1 VKLSAFALDFDGTL
15 TFNGRLPSSVA
26 HVIADARRRGV
37 VMVLAT
43 GRRLEDLHACAGE
56 LSDFDAIVGENGAV
70 LEFPSRARR
79 AVLSH
84 PPAPV
89 FLDELRRRRVPYVV
103 GSSVVETDGGAAPVV
118 LDVLHTLQ
126 LPLVLAFNRGRLMVL
141 PPAVAKSTGLRE
153 ALRSIRVSLHN
164 TIAIGDAE
172 NDHDMLDACEVG
184 VAVAWG
190 SPALMAVA
198 DEVIQGSG
206 PDAVARYID
215 TASRQTRL
223 SAAQMGRRSMLL
235 GHHPSGAEVRLALRG
250 RTILIGGE
258 PGSGKSALAGLLC
271 EQLILQG
278 YCVCAIDPEGD
289 FLSLRTLPGVVVLG
303 GEDALPTA
311 RELTRTLEYP
321 DVSVVIDLS
330 KTTHREKV
338 TYVRG
343 VLPLLNTLRRRTG
356 LPHKI
361 LLDEA
366 HYFLWP
372 GGENQLIDPELA
384 GYIIVTYRLSTIS
397 PDARLP
403 QDTVA
408 IMCRESDAH
417 EVETLAGMCCPASSR
432 PLSQSILSGLS
443 PDEAALLPGADE
455 AHGEVVRFAVA
466 PRLTEHVRH
475 RSKYLDMPISDAQA
489 FVFGEGAR
497 ARPRA
502 RTLKEFMSLLDS
514 QPPAVLQGHLQR
526 EDFSRWIEH
535 VFRDGPLATRV
546 RAIEARSEREDTA
559 REAVQAICQVIRARY
574 EPPTE
579 PFVRATSATPA

>member
-1 VKLSAFALDFDGTL
+1 MKLSAFALDFDGTL
-15 TFNGRLPSSVA
+15 TFNGRLPPNVA
-26 HVIADARRRGV
+26 DAIADARRRGL
-37 VMVLAT
+37 VMVMAT
-43 GRRLEDLHACAGE
+43 GRRLDDLHACAGE
-56 LSDFDAIVGENGAV
+56 LKMFDAIVGENGAV
-70 LEFPSRARR
+70 LEFPARGRR

-84 PPAPV
+84 PPTPA
-89 FLDELRRRRVPYVV
+89 FLDELKSRNVPFVV
-103 GSSVVETDGGAAPVV
+103 GSSIVETDAGTAPVV
-118 LDVLHTLQ
+118 LDILRHLQ

-184 VAVAWG
+184 VAVGWG

-198 DEVIQGSG
+198 DEVIEGRG
-206 PDAVARYID
+206 PDAVAQYLDR
-215 TASRQTRL
+215 TSRQTRL

-235 GHHPSGAEVRLALRG
+235 GHTRRGAPVRLALRG

-271 EQLILQG
+271 EQLVLQG
-278 YCVCAIDPEGD
+278 YCLCAIDPEGD
-289 FLSLRTLPGVVVLG
+289 YVSLRTLPGVVVLG

-311 RELTRTLEYP
+311 RELMRTLEYP

-330 KTTHREKV
+330 KTPHRDKV

-366 HYFLWP
+366 HYFLGP
-372 GGENQLIDPELA
+372 EGSNHLIDPELA

-408 IMCRESDAH
+408 IMCRESDAQ
-417 EVETLAGMCCPASSR
+417 EVETLGGMCCPASVR
-432 PLSQSILSGLS
+432 PLSGSMLARLA

-455 AHGEVVRFAVA
+455 AHGEVVRFTVA

-475 RSKYLDMPISDAQA
+475 RSKYLDMAIADAQA

-502 RTLKEFMSLLDS
+502 RSMKEFMSLLDT

-526 EDFSRWIEH
+526 HDLSRWIEH
-535 VFRDGPLATRV
+535 VFRDGPLAARV
-546 RAIEARSEREDTA
+546 RSIEERAENGQSA
-559 REAVQAICQVIRARY
+559 REAAEAISQVIRARY
-574 EPPTE
+574 EPPSE
-579 PFVRATSATPA
+579 PFVRSRSTA

>member
-15 TFNGRLPSSVA
+15 TFNGRLPPNVA
-26 HVIADARRRGV
+26 DAIADARRRGL
-37 VMVLAT
+37 VMVMAT
-43 GRRLEDLHACAGE
+43 GRRLDDLHACAGE
-56 LSDFDAIVGENGAV
+56 LKMFDAIVGENGAV
-70 LEFPSRARR
+70 LEFPARGRR

-84 PPAPV
+84 PPTPA
-89 FLDELRRRRVPYVV
+89 FLDELKRRNVPFVV
-103 GSSVVETDGGAAPVV
+103 GSSIVETDAGAAPVV
-118 LDVLHTLQ
+118 LDILRRLQ

-184 VAVAWG
+184 VAVGWG

-198 DEVIQGSG
+198 DEVIEGRG
-206 PDAVARYID
+206 PDAVAHYID
-215 TASRQTRL
+215 RVSRQARL

-235 GHHPSGAEVRLALRG
+235 GHSRRGVPVRLALRG

-271 EQLILQG
+271 EQLVLQG
-278 YCVCAIDPEGD
+278 YCLCAIDPEGD
-289 FLSLRTLPGVVVLG
+289 FVSLRTLPGVVVLG

-311 RELTRTLEYP
+311 RELMRTLEYP

-330 KTTHREKV
+330 RTPHREKV
-338 TYVRG
+338 AYVRG

-372 GGENQLIDPELA
+372 GTANHLIDPELA

-403 QDTVA
+403 EDTVA

-417 EVETLAGMCCPASSR
+417 EVQTLAGMCCPASGQ
-432 PLSQSILSGLS
+432 PLSASMLARLA

-455 AHGEVVRFAVA
+455 AHGEVVRFTVA

-489 FVFGEGAR
+489 FVFGEGPR

-502 RTLKEFMSLLDS
+502 RSMKEFMSLLDT
-514 QPPAVLQGHLQR
+514 QPPAVLAGHLQR
-526 EDFSRWIEH
+526 HDFSRWIEH
-535 VFRDGPLATRV
+535 VFRDGPLAARV
-546 RAIEARSEREDTA
+546 RSIEERIENGESAGDAAEAIS
-559 REAVQAICQVIRARY
+559 QIIRARY
-574 EPPTE
+574 EPPSE
-579 PFVRATSATPA
+579 PFVRTRSTA

>member
-1 VKLSAFALDFDGTL
+1 MKLSAFALDFDGTL
-15 TFNGRLPSSVA
+15 TFDGRLPATVA
-26 HVIADARRRGV
+26 DAIADARRRGIV
-37 VMVLAT
+37 TVLAT

-56 LSDFDAIVGENGAV
+56 LSVFDAIVGENGAV
-70 LEFPSRARR
+70 LEFPARARR
-79 AVLSH
+79 AVLSR
-84 PPAPV
+84 PPAPI
-89 FLDELRRRRVPYVV
+89 FLDELKRRGVPFVV
-103 GSSVVETDGGAAPVV
+103 GSSIVETDGGAAPAV
-118 LDVLHTLQ
+118 LEILHRLQ
-126 LPLVLAFNRGRLMVL
+126 LPLILAFNRGRLMIL

-184 VAVAWG
+184 VAVGWG
-190 SPALMAVA
+190 SPALKAVA
-198 DEVIQGSG
+198 DEVIEGRG
-206 PDAVARYID
+206 PDAVAQYIQR
-215 TASRQTRL
+215 ASRQTRL

-235 GHHPSGAEVRLALRG
+235 GHRKGGEELRLALRG

-278 YCVCAIDPEGD
+278 YCVCVLDPEGD
-289 FLSLRTLPGVVVLG
+289 FVSLRTLPGVVVLG

-311 RELTRTLEYP
+311 RELMRTLEYP

-330 KTTHREKV
+330 KAPHRDKV

-366 HYFLWP
+366 HYFLWT
-372 GGENQLIDPELA
+372 GSVNHLIDPELA
-384 GYIIVTYRLSTIS
+384 GYILVTYRLSTIS

-408 IMCRESDAH
+408 IMRRESDAH
-417 EVETLAGMCCPASSR
+417 EVETLAAMCCPASGR
-432 PLSQSILSGLS
+432 PLTRSMVARLG
-443 PDEAALLPGADE
+443 PEEAALLPGADE
-455 AHGEVVRFAVA
+455 AHGEVVRFTVA

-475 RSKYLDMPISDAQA
+475 RSKYLDMPIADAQA

-497 ARPRA
+497 ARPHA
-502 RTLKEFMSLLDS
+502 RTMKEFMSLLGS
-514 QPPAVLQGHLQR
+514 QPPSVLQGHLR
-526 EDFSRWIEH
+526 RHDFSRWIEH
-535 VFRDGPLATRV
+535 VFRDGPLAARV
-546 RAIEARSEREDTA
+546 HGIEDWSERDDMA
-559 REAVQAICQVIRARY
+559 RDAAEAISQAIRARY
-574 EPPTE
+574 EPPIE
-579 PFVRATSATPA
+579 PFVRNRSTA

>member
-1 VKLSAFALDFDGTL
+1 MKLSAFALDFDGTL
-15 TFNGRLPSSVA
+15 TFNGRLLSNVA
-26 HVIADARRRGV
+26 DAIAGARRRGL

-43 GRRLEDLHACAGE
+43 GRRLDDLHACAGD
-56 LSDFDAIVGENGAV
+56 LSIFDAVVGENGAV
-70 LEFPSRARR
+70 LEFPGRARR
-79 AVLSH
+79 AVLGH
-84 PPAPV
+84 APTPA
-89 FLDELRRRRVPYVV
+89 FLDELKRRGVPFVV
-103 GSSVVETDGGAAPVV
+103 GASIVETDGGAAPVV
-118 LDVLHTLQ
+118 LEVLHRLQ
-126 LPLVLAFNRGRLMVL
+126 LPLMLAFNRGRLMVL

-184 VAVAWG
+184 VAVGWG

-198 DEVIQGSG
+198 DEVIEGRG
-206 PDAVARYID
+206 PDAVAQYID
-215 TASRQTRL
+215 TVSRQARL
-223 SAAQMGRRSMLL
+223 SIAQMGRRSMLL
-235 GHHPSGAEVRLALRG
+235 GHTRRGAPVRLALRG

-271 EQLILQG
+271 EQLVLQG

-289 FLSLRTLPGVVVLG
+289 YVSLRTLPGVVVLG

-311 RELTRTLEYP
+311 RELMRTLEYP

-330 KTTHREKV
+330 KTLHRDKV
-338 TYVRG
+338 AYVRG

-372 GGENQLIDPELA
+372 GGANQLIDPELA

-408 IMCRESDAH
+408 IMCRESDEH
-417 EVETLAGMCCPASSR
+417 EVETLAAMCCPASAQ
-432 PLSQSILSGLS
+432 PLSTSMLAGLA

-455 AHGEVVRFAVA
+455 AHGEAVQFTVA

-475 RSKYLDMPISDAQA
+475 RSKYLDMSVPDAQA
-489 FVFGEGAR
+489 FVFGEGPR
-497 ARPRA
+497 AGPRA
-502 RTLKEFMSLLDS
+502 RSMKEFMSLLDI
-514 QPPAVLQGHLQR
+514 QPPAVLRGHMLR
-526 EDFSRWIEH
+526 HDFSRWIEH
-535 VFRDGPLATRV
+535 VFRDGPLAARV
-546 RAIEARSEREDTA
+546 RSIEQRIENGESAG
-559 REAVQAICQVIRARY
+559 EAAQAINQVIRARY
-574 EPPTE
+574 EPPGE
-579 PFVRATSATPA
+579 PFARAFSTA

>member
-1 VKLSAFALDFDGTL
+1 MKLSAFALDFDGTL
-15 TFNGRLPSSVA
+15 TFDGRLPSPVA
-26 HVIADARRRGV
+26 EAIADARRHGI

-43 GRRLEDLHACAGE
+43 GRRLDDLHACAGE
-56 LSDFDAIVGENGAV
+56 LTIFDAIVGENGAV
-70 LEFPSRARR
+70 LEFPARGRR
-79 AVLSH
+79 AVLAR

-89 FLDELRRRRVPYVV
+89 FLEQLTQRGVPFVV
-103 GSSVVETDGGAAPVV
+103 GSSIVETDGGAAPVV
-118 LDVLHTLQ
+118 LEVLHRLQ
-126 LPLVLAFNRGRLMVL
+126 LPLVLAFNRGRLMIL
-141 PPAVAKSTGLRE
+141 PPAIAKSTGLRE

-184 VAVAWG
+184 VAVGWG
-190 SPALMAVA
+190 SAALKAVA
-198 DEVIQGSG
+198 DEVVEGRG
-206 PDAVARYID
+206 PDAVARYIQR
-215 TASRQTRL
+215 ASRQTRL

-235 GHHPSGAEVRLALRG
+235 GHRTNRAELRLALRG

-278 YCVCAIDPEGD
+278 YCVCVLDAEGD
-289 FLSLRTLPGVVVLG
+289 FVSLRTLPGVVVLG

-330 KTTHREKV
+330 KTPHRDKV

-366 HYFLWP
+366 HYFLWA
-372 GGENQLIDPELA
+372 GSVNHLIDPELA

-408 IMCRESDAH
+408 ILRRESDAH
-417 EVETLAGMCCPASSR
+417 EVQALAAMCCPASGQALPKSLVAR
-432 PLSQSILSGLS
+432 LGPE
-443 PDEAALLPGADE
+443 EAVLLPGADE
-455 AHGEVVRFAVA
+455 AHGEVVRFTVA

-475 RSKYLDMPISDAQA
+475 RSKYLDMPIADAQA
-489 FVFGEGAR
+489 FVFGEGPR
-497 ARPRA
+497 ARPHA
-502 RTLKEFMSLLDS
+502 RTMKEFMSLLGS
-514 QPPAVLQGHLQR
+514 QPPAGLQGHLR
-526 EDFSRWIEH
+526 RHDFSRWIEH
-535 VFRDGPLATRV
+535 VFRDGPLAARV
-546 RAIEARSEREDTA
+546 RGIEDWSERDDMA
-559 REAVQAICQVIRARY
+559 RDAAEAISQAIRARY
-574 EPPTE
+574 EPPVE
-579 PFVRATSATPA
+579 PFARTRSTA

>member
-26 HVIADARRRGV
+26 EAITDARRRGI

-43 GRRLEDLHACAGE
+43 GRRLDDLHACAGE
-56 LSDFDAIVGENGAV
+56 LSLFDAIVGENGAV
-70 LEFPSRARR
+70 LEFPSRGRR
-79 AVLSH
+79 VVLGH
-84 PPAPV
+84 PPPPA
-89 FLDELRRRRVPYVV
+89 FLDELKRRGVPFVV
-103 GSSVVETDGGAAPVV
+103 GSSIVETDGGAASVV
-118 LDVLHTLQ
+118 LDVLHRLQ
-126 LPLVLAFNRGRLMVL
+126 LPLMLAFNRGRLMVL

-153 ALRSIRVSLHN
+153 ALRSIRVSPHN
-164 TIAIGDAE
+164 TVAIGDAE

-184 VAVAWG
+184 VAVGWG

-198 DEVIQGSG
+198 DEVIEGRG

-215 TASRQTRL
+215 KASRQTRL

-235 GHHPSGAEVRLALRG
+235 GHLRIGKELRLALRG

-278 YCVCAIDPEGD
+278 YCVCMLDPEGD
-289 FLSLRTLPGVVVLG
+289 FVPLRTLPGVVVLG

-311 RELTRTLEYP
+311 RELMRTLEYP

-330 KTTHREKV
+330 KTLHRDKV

-366 HYFLWP
+366 HYFLWA
-372 GGENQLIDPELA
+372 GGANHLIDPELA
-384 GYIIVTYRLSTIS
+384 GYILVTYRLSTIS
-397 PDARLP
+397 SDARLP
-403 QDTVA
+403 EDTVA
-408 IMCRESDAH
+408 IMCRESDEH
-417 EVETLAGMCCPASSR
+417 EVETLAGMCCPASGQ
-432 PLSQSILSGLS
+432 PLSTSMLARLS
-443 PDEAALLPGADE
+443 PEEAALLPGADE
-455 AHGEVVRFAVA
+455 ADGKVVRFTVA

-475 RSKYLDMPISDAQA
+475 RSKYLDMPITDAHA
-489 FVFGEGAR
+489 FVFGEGPR
-497 ARPRA
+497 ARPHA
-502 RTLKEFMSLLDS
+502 RTMKEFMSLLDT
-514 QPPAVLQGHLQR
+514 QPVTVLHGHLLR
-526 EDFSRWIEH
+526 HDFSRWIDH
-535 VFRDGPLATRV
+535 VFRDGPLAARV
-546 RAIEARSEREDTA
+546 RSIEDRSENGESA
-559 REAVQAICQVIRARY
+559 RAAAQAISQVIRARY
-574 EPPTE
+574 EPPSE
-579 PFVRATSATPA
+579 PFVSARSSA